1 MQDAVRPG
9 THAVDGPLGVAMLVA
24 DGDAEAAVVGPD
36 EVDHV
41 TRVALHVEGGALARV
56 RRPVARP
63 LECWRTVSLYGGR
76 KAGDD
81 DDHGQEEQQRA
92 SRRGVGGG
100 RGDGGGTGGGGGNT
114 GGHKGGV
121 APPPWHTAP
130 RHGYGGPVLTTMP
143 HC

>member
-1 MQDAVRPG
+1 MNNNPKTKEAINLLVVQDAVRPG

-63 LECWRTVSLYGGR
+63 LCRGG
-76 KAGDD
+76 K
-81 DDHGQEEQQRA
+81 
-92 SRRGVGGG
+92 RGSV
-100 RGDGGGTGGGGGNT
+100 
-114 GGHKGGV
+114 
-121 APPPWHTAP
+121 
-130 RHGYGGPVLTTMP
+130 
-143 HC
+143 